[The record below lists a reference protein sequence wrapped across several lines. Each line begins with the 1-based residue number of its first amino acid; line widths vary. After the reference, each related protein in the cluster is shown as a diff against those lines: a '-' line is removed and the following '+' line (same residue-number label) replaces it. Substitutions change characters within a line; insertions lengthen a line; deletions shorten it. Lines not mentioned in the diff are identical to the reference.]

1 MSYADSL
8 SITPAHHAIGQ
19 AAEAKVLAALA
30 RLPEPW
36 QFFSS
41 VEWRALGSHG
51 ERIGEAD
58 VMVLH
63 PHYGL
68 VVIEIKAGAVYIK
81 DGTWHYASGRPMKI
95 SPPAQARRNR
105 FEMHDKLAARI
116 GTDAVKQLTIT
127 DAVWLPDVQWKATLP
142 AEFPDRAFLLD
153 RLNIH
158 QPEIA
163 LQKLLLAANP
173 KPVAWTRAQLAA
185 VQELFAPTVTL
196 TVPLANHVDQTKQAL
211 RYATQQ
217 QIAILKILSTQ
228 SRLLV
233 EGCAGSGKTIL
244 ALTLAQA
251 HAAQGKQVLFTCYNK
266 HLAHYLTEYLQD
278 QPNIHVYNFHRL
290 VEVSAQR
297 AGMPYVVPT
306 DKDGQKHFFSEGCA
320 ELLMDAAQQER
331 IQRFD
336 TIIVDEAADFLGI
349 WWLALE
355 SLGASD
361 FRWYCFYDLNQSI
374 YQAAKDWQPP
384 FTADVMTL
392 DHNLRNTQPIG
403 TYAAE
408 QTNRPMPSVFRVTEG
423 VEPVRQTSADFT
435 EMAQQLRQLLKQLI
449 HHEAIRPE
457 QIVLLSPYR
466 HTNSTSTWAE
476 GLRDVII
483 NLDMATATAGQV
495 RVGTIHGFKGLEA
508 DVVILV
514 GLNQQAKQHPEWLYV
529 GATRARASLFVLALL
544 GAVDV

>member
-1 MSYADSL
+1 MST
-8 SITPAHHAIGQ
+8 SIAVHHAIGH
-19 AAEAKVLAALA
+19 AAEARVLAALA

-81 DGTWHYASGRPMKI
+81 DGTWHYASGRPMKL
-95 SPPAQARRNR
+95 SPPAQARHNR
-105 FEMHDKLAARI
+105 FAMYDKLVTRI
-116 GTDAVKQLTIT
+116 GKDASDLLTIT
-127 DAVWLPDVQWKATLP
+127 HAIWLPDVHWKAALP
-142 AEFPDRAFLLD
+142 AEFPDRLFLLD
-153 RLNIH
+153 RSNLN
-158 QPEIA
+158 QPEIT

-173 KPVAWTRAQLAA
+173 KPVAWTRTQLAA
-185 VQELFAPTVTL
+185 VQELFAPTLTL
-196 TVPLANHVDQTKQAL
+196 NVPLANHVDQTKLAL
-211 RYATQQ
+211 RHATQQ
-217 QIAILKILSTQ
+217 QIAILKMLSNQ
-228 SRLLV
+228 SRLLI

-266 HLAHYLTEYLQD
+266 HLAKYLTEYLQD

-290 VEVSAQR
+290 VEVSALR
-297 AGMPYVVPT
+297 AGLPYVVPT
-306 DKDGQKHFFSEGCA
+306 DAEDKKHFFAEGCA
-320 ELLMDAAQQER
+320 ELLMDAAQQDQT
-331 IQRFD
+331 QRFD
-336 TIIVDEAADFLGI
+336 TIIVDEAADFLSV

-355 SLGASD
+355 SMGAAD
-361 FRWYCFYDLNQSI
+361 FGWYCFYDLNQSI

-384 FTADVMTL
+384 FNARPMTL

-403 TYAAE
+403 TYAATE
-408 QTNRPMPSVFRVTEG
+408 TNRPMPSVFLVTEG
-423 VEPVRQTSADFT
+423 VEPVQQNSANFD
-435 EMAQQLRQLLKQLI
+435 EMAQQLRHLLKQMI

-457 QIVLLSPYR
+457 QIVVLSPYR
-466 HTNSTSTWAE
+466 HTNDTSTWAD
-476 GLRDVII
+476 GLRDVSI

-514 GLNQQAKQHPEWLYV
+514 GLDQKIKHHPEWLYV
-529 GATRARASLFVLALL
+529 GATRARAGLFVLAL
-544 GAVDV
+544 G

>member
-1 MSYADSL
+1 MSDS
-8 SITPAHHAIGQ
+8 TPIHHAIGQ

-51 ERIGEAD
+51 ERIGEVD

-81 DGTWHYASGRPMKI
+81 DGTWHYASNRPMKI

-105 FEMHDKLAARI
+105 FEIHEKLAARI
-116 GTDAVKQLTIT
+116 GKDAVQQLTIT

-153 RLNIH
+153 RLNIN

-163 LQKLLLAANP
+163 LKKLLLAANP
-173 KPVAWTRAQLAA
+173 SPIAWTRTQVSA
-185 VQELFAPTVTL
+185 VQELFAPTVHL
-196 TVPLANHVDQTKQAL
+196 TVPLANHVDQTKLAL

-228 SRLLV
+228 SRLLI

-251 HAAQGKQVLFTCYNK
+251 HAAQGKRVLFTCYNK
-266 HLAHYLTEYLQD
+266 HLAHYLTEYLKD

-290 VEVSAQR
+290 VEVSAQQ
-297 AGMPYVVPT
+297 AGLPYVVPT
-306 DKDGQKHFFSEGCA
+306 DTEGKKHFFAEGCA
-320 ELLMDAAQQER
+320 ELLMDVAQQDQT
-331 IQRFD
+331 QRFD
-336 TIIVDEAADFLGI
+336 TIIVDEAADFLGV

-355 SLGASD
+355 SLGAAD
-361 FRWYCFYDLNQSI
+361 FGWYCFYDLNQSI
-374 YQAAKDWQPP
+374 YQAAKNWQPP
-384 FTADVMTL
+384 FQATPMIL
-392 DHNLRNTQPIG
+392 DHNLRNTRPIG

-408 QTNRPMPSVFRVTEG
+408 QTDRPMPSVFRVTEG
-423 VEPVRQTSADFT
+423 VEPVRQTSADFG

-457 QIVLLSPYR
+457 QIVVLSPYR
-466 HTNSTSTWAE
+466 HTNTTSTWAE
-476 GLRDVII
+476 GLRDVSI

-514 GLNQQAKQHPEWLYV
+514 GLNRQAKHHPEWLYV
-529 GATRARASLFVLALL
+529 GATRARASLFILAL
-544 GAVDV
+544 A